1 MLGDTIF
8 IFFLFCDMY
17 FFLRLLPYT
26 KMSYIDPELQ
36 TYTNEKKDRDHD
48 LKSMR
53 KEVLR
58 KADQSKGKKVRF
70 I

>member
-1 MLGDTIF
+1 
-8 IFFLFCDMY
+8 
-17 FFLRLLPYT
+17 
-26 KMSYIDPELQ
+26 MSYIDPELQ